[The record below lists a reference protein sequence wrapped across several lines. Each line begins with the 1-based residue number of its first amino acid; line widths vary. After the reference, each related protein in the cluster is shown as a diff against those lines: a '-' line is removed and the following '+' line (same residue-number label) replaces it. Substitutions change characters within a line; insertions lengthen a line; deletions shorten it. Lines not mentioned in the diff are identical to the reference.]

1 MHKRH
6 NPSNNNTLPT
16 SGAVLHQAGGYDLPS
31 RLMGMGINGSNS
43 RMLVEMAGIRAGDR
57 VLDVGCG
64 TGSLTLTAAKAAG
77 ASGAACGV
85 DASQEM
91 IAAARKK
98 ALASGIQAAF
108 EMGLIERL
116 PYPEASFDVVINR
129 LVIHHL
135 PGDLKLKGFTEIL
148 RVLKPGGRLFIA
160 DFKPPANPLLAHLVL
175 ALVGHGMMQSDISGM
190 PAMLQAVG
198 FSNVVSGPTRS
209 ALLAFV
215 SGKKPSV

>member
-6 NPSNNNTLPT
+6 NPSNNNTLTT

-31 RLMGMGINGSNS
+31 RLMGMGVDGSNS

-64 TGSLTLTAAKAAG
+64 TGSLTLTAAKVAG

-175 ALVGHGMMQSDISGM
+175 ALVGHGMMQSDVSGI